1 MATLPRS
8 LQLIARQDIINQRLT
23 PAQVQEAELTAVT
36 RWLVSRLSNPEGRPR
51 TLEKPSVELILAAH
65 KQMLRRS
72 LIAPEK
78 IGIQLSFAADY
89 LGKAIR
95 KAALPYPELDLAG
108 LRHGRTATKERLIF
122 LSDEQI
128 EHLRATRLWLDL
140 LINTA
145 PKDIAVDLLRA
156 NDWIE
161 RAEREAITVSVELMA
176 ESSPEDLKS

>member
-72 LIAPEK
+72 AIAPD
-78 IGIQLSFAADY
+78 GSCAFGPYFAAG
-89 LGKAIR
+89 LP
-95 KAALPYPELDLAG
+95 AARRSVPPRWPTRISILQRLQPT
-108 LRHGRTATKERLIF
+108 RTPRRTRLVF
-122 LSDEQI
+122 LSDDQ
-128 EHLRATRLWLDL
+128 
-140 LINTA
+140 N
-145 PKDIAVDLLRA
+145 
-156 NDWIE
+156 
-161 RAEREAITVSVELMA
+161 
-176 ESSPEDLKS
+176 ESSARHPALARSVGQHRSERHCCRICCGPERLARACRTRSDSQSAWS